1 MLKRRNDVL
10 LVDGYNMIGD
20 WPELIKLK
28 DIGLEEARNML
39 LNMLADYQGFT
50 GIHLYVVFD
59 AYQTTGQ
66 GATYKQHGITVVY
79 TKEKETAD
87 ECIERLSNEWIN
99 KRRNVYVATSD
110 MAEQHVIF
118 GHGALRISARELLQE
133 LKQNAKNIDH
143 ALKERDFDIQKRSV
157 VEQRLSDDVRAQL
170 EQMRRGK

>member
-1 MLKRRNDVL
+1 M

-28 DIGLEEARNML
+28 DIELEAAREKL

-59 AYQTTGQ
+59 AYQTPGQ
-66 GATYKQHGITVVY
+66 GASYKQHGINVVY

-87 ECIERLSNEWIN
+87 ECIERISSVWIN

-118 GHGALRISARELLQE
+118 GHGALRMSARELLQE
-133 LKQNAKNIDH
+133 IKQNAKNIDH
-143 ALKERDFDIQKRSV
+143 AIKERDYDVQKRSI
-157 VEQRLSDDVRAQL
+157 VEQRLSDDVRAKL